1 VSDSSSAARPRWVHK
16 SDGRLVPFD
25 ADTICRDLFAATE
38 SLGQPDTFL
47 ARELTDSV
55 LHFLSVETEAN
66 TPTTAQIVEVAVKV
80 VRELGYP
87 KLAHAFSQQSARRT
101 VAAERP
107 QISAALPL
115 GPTVDEIR
123 QLLSGGAAAP
133 SALAWSL
140 SRRCLRDYSLR
151 AVYSRDIVA
160 AQTGGL
166 IILGGLDTPLELA
179 GYALGLNEAEVTSGS
194 LAERLLAVRSV
205 AGDFVALDGPEYR
218 LESTSAA
225 DFARQLRLGLEA
237 SGLGAI
243 VNLNCAQP
251 PASLARPKDGPLFAG
266 SPAPP
271 AAEQRAEIAESL
283 LDCLLTPR
291 SANGGSPVR
300 IDWHLASADFQDA
313 PKKRLLQAARRAAE
327 GAALTFVFDR
337 PRRLVSLAESLDRQ
351 HPAMLMAIGLNLP
364 RLAEQ
369 PGVQGQAERFLDKL
383 GSLVRMALSAA
394 TQRRDF
400 LRRHSEARP
409 DLTSGFLL
417 DRARLVLTPVGLE
430 AVVQRFTGR
439 GLCDDGAG
447 AALGRQ
453 IVEHLVEAV
462 RVESRHRYLESS
474 LDSAGPP
481 SFDEQSLVPSGLSCL
496 SPEKAPGI
504 TCWDPQMPLR
514 HQLQG
519 AGQLQAV
526 TKTGTALLL
535 LSAGQSIT
543 AEQVVDL
550 LHRAW
555 QETEITRLRLRRLPC
570 AQPSHTPLWRE

>member
-1 VSDSSSAARPRWVHK
+1 MSDSSSAARPRWVHK

-66 TPTTAQIVEVAVKV
+66 TPTTAQIVEVTVKV

-87 KLAHAFSQQSARRT
+87 KLAHAFGQQSGRR
-101 VAAERP
+101 AAAVERP

-133 SALAWSL
+133 PALVWSL

-160 AQTGGL
+160 AHTGGL
-166 IILGGLDTPLELA
+166 IILGGLDAPLELA

-194 LAERLLAVRSV
+194 LAERLLAVRGV
-205 AGDFVALDGPEYR
+205 AGDFVALDGPEYQ

-266 SPAPP
+266 SPAPLT
-271 AAEQRAEIAESL
+271 AEQRAKIAESL
-283 LDCLLTPR
+283 LECLLTLR
-291 SANGGSPVR
+291 SASGNSPVR
-300 IDWHLASADFQDA
+300 IDWHLAAADFQDPA
-313 PKKRLLQAARRAAE
+313 KKCLLRVARRAAE
-327 GAALTFVFDR
+327 GAALAYVFDR
-337 PRRLVSLAESLDRQ
+337 PRRPVSLAEGLDRQ
-351 HPAMLMAIGLNLP
+351 HPATLMTIGLNLP
-364 RLAEQ
+364 RLTEQ
-369 PGVQGQAERFLDKL
+369 PGVQSRAARFLDKL

-417 DRARLVLTPVGLE
+417 DRARLVLTPLGLE

-439 GLCDDGAG
+439 GLCDDGTG

-453 IVEHLVEAV
+453 IVERLVEAV
-462 RVESRHRYLESS
+462 REESRHRYLEST
-474 LDSAGPP
+474 LDSAE
-481 SFDEQSLVPSGLSCL
+481 SLSLEDQSLAPSGLSSL
-496 SPEKAPGI
+496 SPEKAPGL

-514 HQLQG
+514 HQLRA

-526 TKTGTALLL
+526 TKTGTAMLLL
-535 LSAGQSIT
+535 PAEQSIT

-550 LHRAW
+550 LQRAW
-555 QETEITRLRLRRLPC
+555 QETEITRLRLLRLPSV
-570 AQPSHTPLWRE
+570 QPSHTALWRE